1 MITNK
6 KYTLV
11 YKTSRNGFIVWND
24 IYVEY
29 HPSEESFFDDRI
41 RRIEEG
47 IYKGD
52 LIQNSRHMV
61 YVTETNENVE
71 SNIEHYFNT
80 YRSKFINIKWMNCDH
95 DKPISTDT
103 IIDQIDKLTK
113 QNELVDRRS
122 FKLSDKVKTINKPVE
137 VFDTSAF
144 SLGDVYMITN
154 LMNKSHSLMLLT
166 DISENRLYFQSMT
179 EKEMCNTI
187 TPDKAINFEMLKINE
202 E

>member
-11 YKTSRNGFIVWND
+11 YKTSKNGFIVWND
-24 IYVEY
+24 IHVEY
-29 HPSEESFFDDRI
+29 QSSEKSFFDDRI

-52 LIQNSRHMV
+52 LIQDSRHMV

-71 SNIEHYFNT
+71 SNIKCYFNT
-80 YRSKFINIKWMNCDH
+80 YGSTFINIKWMNCDH

-103 IIDQIDKLTK
+103 IIDQIDKLTR

-122 FKLSDKVKTINKPVE
+122 FKLSDKVKMINKPVE
-137 VFDTSAF
+137 VFDTSGF

-154 LMNKSHSLMLLT
+154 LTNNSHSLMLLT
-166 DISENRLYFQSMT
+166 DISEYRLYFQSMT
-179 EKEMCNTI
+179 ENEMCKI
-187 TPDKAINFEMLKINE
+187 TPDEAINFEMLKINE